1 MNYLQATCKM
11 FINKKR
17 ARYTYTCIF
26 KLANELN
33 ILIKVNIFLYFSL

>member
-11 FINKKR
+11 FINKKK
-17 ARYTYTCIF
+17 ARYTCIF

-33 ILIKVNIFLYFSL
+33 ILIKVYIFLYFSL